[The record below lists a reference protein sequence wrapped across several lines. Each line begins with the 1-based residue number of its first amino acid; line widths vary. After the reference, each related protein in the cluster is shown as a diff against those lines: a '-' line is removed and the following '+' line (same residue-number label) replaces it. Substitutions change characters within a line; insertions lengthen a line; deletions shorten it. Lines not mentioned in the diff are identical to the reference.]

1 MLFHLHWGPGLA
13 YMGRIKHIFLEL
25 ICMKLYGP
33 KSLSAIPCECWQ
45 LESPEAFMAALLF
58 VVPDGKGDV
67 LYIDMEYCLRAVLTV
82 ISVKDLAHLAVRR
95 LQITKLPTP
104 YLGVLCA
111 SLSSQLG

>member
-1 MLFHLHWGPGLA
+1 MGPN
-13 YMGRIKHIFLEL
+13 
-25 ICMKLYGP
+25 P
-33 KSLSAIPCECWQ
+33 SPLSPVSAGNWKAQRPLW
-45 LESPEAFMAALLF
+45 PALLF